1 MGCTPSHAD
10 AGEVH
15 PALLRSRCAGKP
27 RGNVSRTPWV
37 VAGAAAVA
45 LAGVVFLTRPQA
57 AHGSIHPDP
66 RPGVTAEKILPDAF
80 IPRNPG
86 ATEAYAAARRAAG
99 TLDGVYCH
107 CDCSKHAGH
116 RSLLT
121 CFESTH
127 GAYCDICMGEATLA
141 SQMSA
146 QGQSLEQIRAA
157 IDRQF
162 GS

>member
-1 MGCTPSHAD
+1 VTKA
-10 AGEVH
+10 
-15 PALLRSRCAGKP
+15 
-27 RGNVSRTPWV
+27 PWL

-45 LAGVVFLTRPQA
+45 LVAVLVTAKPAAG
-57 AHGSIHPDP
+57 GGHPTP
-66 RPGVTAEKILPDAF
+66 RPGITAERVLADPA

-86 ATEAYAAARRAAG
+86 AIEAYAAARAAAA

-121 CFESTH
+121 CFETNH
-127 GAYCDICMGEATLA
+127 GAYCDICMGEAMLA
-141 SQMSA
+141 A
-146 QGQSLEQIRAA
+146 QLAARGTSLQEIRAA
-157 IDRQF
+157 IDSQF

>member
-1 MGCTPSHAD
+1 MT
-10 AGEVH
+10 
-15 PALLRSRCAGKP
+15 GK
-27 RGNVSRTPWV
+27 TPWV
-37 VAGAAAVA
+37 LAGAAIVA
-45 LAGVVFLTRPQA
+45 LAGVVFLTRPQTA
-57 AHGSIHPDP
+57 QGSQHPDP

-80 IPRNPG
+80 IPHNPG
-86 ATEAYAAARRAAG
+86 VTEAYAAARRSAA

-116 RSLLT
+116 RSLLS

-127 GAYCDICMGEATLA
+127 GAYCDICMGEAMLA
-141 SQMSA
+141 SQMA
-146 QGQSLEQIRAA
+146 GQGQSLQKIRAA

>member
-1 MGCTPSHAD
+1 VLPNAF
-10 AGEVH
+10 V
-15 PALLRSRCAGKP
+15 P
-27 RGNVSRTPWV
+27 RTP
-37 VAGAAAVA
+37 
-45 LAGVVFLTRPQA
+45 
-57 AHGSIHPDP
+57 GS
-66 RPGVTAEKILPDAF
+66 
-80 IPRNPG
+80 
-86 ATEAYAAARRAAG
+86 TEAYAAARQAAA

-127 GAYCDICMGEATLA
+127 GAYCDICMGEAVIA
-141 SQMSA
+141 AQMSA

>member
-1 MGCTPSHAD
+1 VKKA
-10 AGEVH
+10 
-15 PALLRSRCAGKP
+15 
-27 RGNVSRTPWV
+27 PWV

-57 AHGSIHPDP
+57 AHGSIHPDA
-66 RPGVTAEKILPDAF
+66 RPGITAAKVLPESF
-80 IPRNPG
+80 VPHNPG
-86 ATEAYAAARRAAG
+86 ATEAYAAARQSAA
-99 TLDGVYCH
+99 TLDALYCH

-121 CFESTH
+121 CFETTH
-127 GAYCDICMGEATLA
+127 GAYCDICMGEAMLA
-141 SQMSA
+141 THMSG
-146 QGQSLEQIRAA
+146 QGASVEQIRAA